1 MFIAKITG
9 ERGDFIKRLDYIL
22 ATSKSILLGGD
33 FNFVENTHIDKNI
46 HDDSFGTAGRKEIIN
61 IKNDFDLCDP
71 FRSKHPQKRIFT
83 WSGRGVYSRLDR
95 FYMSKTLL
103 SFYKKPSLVTF
114 SLSDHTMVGF
124 KLQDFSGVPHVG
136 ASYWKANVSVFEDI
150 DFVKDLG
157 VLWSDFEH
165 YNFED
170 TLWWEAFKENVR
182 DLVHCK
188 KKSHS
193 FYNRLKEEGEWREMI
208 SLNSSSNIHGDAI
221 DTLKSEIENLVLE
234 RARVVKSA
242 TTSIS

>member
-1 MFIAKITG
+1 MGIFLSSYLN
-9 ERGDFIKRLDYIL
+9 FQLDH
-22 ATSKSILLGGD
+22 
-33 FNFVENTHIDKNI
+33 FHFE
-46 HDDSFGTAGRKEIIN
+46 KEIIN
-61 IKNDFDLCDP
+61 IKMILIYVIHSDP
-71 FRSKHPQKRIFT
+71 NNQRDEFLL
-83 WSGRGVYSRLDR
+83 GGGVYSRLDR
-95 FYMSKTLL
+95 FYISKTLL
-103 SFYKKPSLVTF
+103 PFYKKPSLVTF
-114 SLSDHTMVGF
+114 SLSDHAMVGF

-182 DLVHCK
+182 DLVIFHCK

-193 FYNRLKEEGEWREMI
+193 FYNRLKEKEGELREMI

-221 DTLKSEIENLVLE
+221 DTLRSEID
-234 RARVVKSA
+234 
-242 TTSIS
+242 